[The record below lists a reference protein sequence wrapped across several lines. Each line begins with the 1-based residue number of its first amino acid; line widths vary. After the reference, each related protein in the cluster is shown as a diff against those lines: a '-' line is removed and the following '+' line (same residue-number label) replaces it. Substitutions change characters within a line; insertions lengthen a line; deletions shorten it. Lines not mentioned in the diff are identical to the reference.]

1 MELHKIKIFPKNE
14 DFLNEMFDFL
24 IEKSPTIKREFF
36 INNILN
42 QETSPL
48 NFQDFLRENSVF
60 ELDNVYGSSFQGTHW
75 RDNSQIYAISHTINS
90 IVFEEDIFYGIVEL
104 SKNIKYE
111 PNLILRPIYYKPRD
125 SDNFKLGTF
134 DIDYDIIENR
144 A

>member
-14 DFLNEMFDFL
+14 DFLNKMIDFL
-24 IEKSPTIKREFF
+24 IEKSPTIKREFS

-48 NFQDFLRENSVF
+48 NFGDFLQENSVF
-60 ELDNVYGSSFQGTHW
+60 EMDNVYGSSFQGTYW

-90 IVFEEDIFYGIVEL
+90 IMFEEDIFYGIVEL

-111 PNLILRPIYYKPRD
+111 PNLILRPIYYKPKD
-125 SDNFKLGTF
+125 SDKFKLGTF
-134 DIDYDIIENR
+134 DLDYDIIENR

>member
-1 MELHKIKIFPKNE
+1 MVLHKIKIFPKNE

-24 IEKSPTIKREFF
+24 IERSPTIKREFS

-48 NFQDFLRENSVF
+48 NFGDFLRENSVF
-60 ELDNVYGSSFQGTHW
+60 EMDNVYGSSFQGTYW

-90 IVFEEDIFYGIVEL
+90 IMFEEDIFYGIVEL

-111 PNLILRPIYYKPRD
+111 PNLILRPIYYKPKD
-125 SDNFKLGTF
+125 SDKFKLGTF

>member
-14 DFLNEMFDFL
+14 DFLNEMIDFL
-24 IEKSPTIKREFF
+24 IEKSPTIKREFS

-42 QETSPL
+42 EESSPL
-48 NFQDFLRENSVF
+48 NFQDFLKKASSF
-60 ELDNVYGSSFQGTHW
+60 ELDNVYGSSFQGTYW
-75 RDNSQIYAISHTINS
+75 RNNSQIYAISHTINS
-90 IVFEEDIFYGIVEL
+90 IVVEEDIFYGIVEL

-111 PNLILRPIYYKPRD
+111 PNLILRPIYYKSKD
-125 SDNFKLGTF
+125 SDKFKLGTF